1 MTPEERRAV
10 LEEARDPVRQASL
23 RAGAEATR
31 AWDAAHPRSL
41 GEYLDFL
48 TEFWSMFGPVP
59 PRDQRISSEGLRL

>member
-10 LEEARDPVRQASL
+10 LEEAHDPVRRASL

-31 AWDAAHPRSL
+31 AWDAAHPRSF

-48 TEFWSMFGPVP
+48 SEFWTLFGPVP
-59 PRDQRISSEGLRL
+59 ARDDRISGEGLRL